1 VTLRVIGISANQQ
14 EEGTVLF
21 VPLATVRALLRST
34 GGVRDYWVVTQ
45 TDDEA
50 LIDRTTTLLE
60 DRLRAAG
67 HAAVGSEVTYVAA
80 REEEASYRT
89 ITTTIAVLGLL
100 IVAIGM
106 VGLANTLTMSVLE
119 RTREVGILRCV
130 GARARD
136 VRRIFAAEGLALV
149 LAGWAVGIP
158 LGYAIERGLVRAIR
172 EIMNVDAQF
181 AFPAGHLWL
190 ALGGTLLLAAAVM
203 LAPLR
208 RAARLVPGD
217 ALRHT

>member
-1 VTLRVIGISANQQ
+1 
-14 EEGTVLF
+14 
-21 VPLATVRALLRST
+21 
-34 GGVRDYWVVTQ
+34 VRDYWVVTR
-45 TDDEA
+45 TGEHG

-67 HAAVGSEVTYVAA
+67 HTAVGSEVTYVAA

-100 IVAIGM
+100 IVAIGL

-119 RTREVGILRCV
+119 RVREVGILRCV

-136 VRRIFAAEGLALV
+136 VRRIFATEGIALA
-149 LAGWAVGIP
+149 LAGWLLGIP
-158 LGYAIERGLVRAIR
+158 VGYAIERGLVRAIR
-172 EIMNVDAQF
+172 EIMNVEAQF
-181 AFPAGHLWL
+181 AFPAGHVWL
-190 ALGGTLLLAAAVM
+190 ALAGTLVLSAGVM
-203 LAPLR
+203 VAPLR
-208 RAARLVPGD
+208 RAVRLVPGD